1 MSAVGAVPS
10 SVSSHTSVDF
20 YFDPACPFAWIAS
33 RWIIEVAGQRDLDL
47 HFRVMS
53 LSVLNEGETAEF
65 FTRAWKPVRVLV
77 AAEQEHG
84 EQAVRALY
92 DAMGRR
98 IHHDRNRNYDEVITQ
113 AVAEVGLPA
122 ELVGVA
128 YRTDY
133 DEAVRESHNAGMKP
147 VGTDVGTP
155 VIHIDGKAFFGP
167 VLNSIPRGEAAIRL
181 FDLIYELTHTEN
193 FFELKRSIPN
203 GSLSFD

>member
-1 MSAVGAVPS
+1 MSAVAMPS
-10 SVSSHTSVDF
+10 SVNGQTNVDF

-33 RWIIEVAGQRDLDL
+33 RWIIDVAGQRDLDL

-77 AAEQEHG
+77 AAEQKHG

-92 DAMGRR
+92 DAMGKR
-98 IHHDRNRNYDEVITQ
+98 IHHERNRNYDEVVTQ

-122 ELVGVA
+122 ELVGAA
-128 YRTDY
+128 YSTDY

-181 FDLIYELTHTEN
+181 FDLVRELTHTEN
-193 FFELKRSIPN
+193 FFELKRSVPDD
-203 GSLSFD
+203 SLSFD